1 MGSRGRG
8 GARQGVTGKAYAN
21 RTDMNGANVVGPQ
34 GQNLNAGKIA
44 ATAVPGQPYGAAG
57 AQLSAQKAVPM
68 AATPSPVQ
76 AAPAAPAQ
84 QGTPAPQGAPQGQTP
99 APVVPLNAPTTHG
112 LPVTTGVGGNT
123 PGAGPEV
130 LAPTFNSNLQ
140 MQALNLLNQLGDN
153 ISPHVMMIKNTLQAG
168 ANNGL
173 MQ

>member
-1 MGSRGRG
+1 
-8 GARQGVTGKAYAN
+8 
-21 RTDMNGANVVGPQ
+21 MNGANVVGPQ

-57 AQLSAQKAVPM
+57 AQLAAQKAVPM
-68 AATPSPVQ
+68 AATPNPVQ
-76 AAPAAPAQ
+76 AAPAAAPAQ
-84 QGTPAPQGAPQGQTP
+84 QGVPAPQGAPQ
-99 APVVPLNAPTTHG
+99 APIVPLNAPTTHG